1 MYYYIIDNKITE
13 FKDELDNDLYNHQK
27 LTHEQGLF
35 YREYPNASIDEILDM
50 ELNPVYEP
58 TLEVLKSQRI
68 DMFSRMAFDI
78 RNTIYPDYKLIN
90 AGLGLYDQITT
101 DKIILTT
108 KAFRDEFYRL
118 KSLVENASSKEE
130 LNSIQSQ
137 YHLIQV

>member
-13 FKDELDNDLYNHQK
+13 FKDELDNDLYNYQK

-35 YREYPNASIDEILDM
+35 YREYPNASIGEILNM
-50 ELNPVYEP
+50 ELNPIYEP

-68 DMFSRMAFDI
+68 DTFSRMAFDI
-78 RNTIYPDYKLIN
+78 RNTIYPDYKLTN
-90 AGLGLYDQITT
+90 ASLGLYDQITT
-101 DKIILTT
+101 NKIILTT

>member
-90 AGLGLYDQITT
+90 AGLGLYHQILPVTIQLMKSQVHLY
-101 DKIILTT
+101 DRLLQIV
-108 KAFRDEFYRL
+108 FRS
-118 KSLVENASSKEE
+118 SLLRRN
-130 LNSIQSQ
+130 N
-137 YHLIQV
+137 